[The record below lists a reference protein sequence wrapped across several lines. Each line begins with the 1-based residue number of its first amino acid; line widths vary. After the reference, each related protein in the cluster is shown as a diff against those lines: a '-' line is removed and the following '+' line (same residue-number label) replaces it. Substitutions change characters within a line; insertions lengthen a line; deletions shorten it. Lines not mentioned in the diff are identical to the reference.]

1 MVGVVGMC
9 GKDMFQMEEPPILEP
24 KIYMLLKKT
33 RLFKSLLEHPK
44 ISYNLF
50 FKSIIN

>member
-9 GKDMFQMEEPPILEP
+9 GKDIFQMEEPPILEP
-24 KIYMLLKKT
+24 KIYLLLNKI
-33 RLFKSLLEHPK
+33 RILKSLLEDTK
-44 ISYNLF
+44 ISFKLF

>member
-9 GKDMFQMEEPPILEP
+9 GKDIFRMEEPPILEP
-24 KIYMLLKKT
+24 KIYLSLNKF

-44 ISYNLF
+44 ISYKLF